1 MVASNAI
8 RSVAVTAVLFVGGAA
23 AAQQPPQPPR
33 GQQPQPPQA
42 GQQARETTTVSFSD
56 PSRPGTLKINVV
68 AGRVTVRGTNRKDVA
83 IEWQPRTSA
92 PRGNKRQPDPAAAA
106 GLRRLTS
113 NSGGFSLEQE
123 ANTNT
128 IEISAPPFNRTD
140 YEIQVPSRTN
150 LEVSAM
156 NDAIVVE
163 GIEGEL
169 EISSV
174 NGPITLTN
182 VTGSVVA
189 NTNNGKLIAVMTRV
203 TAQKA
208 MAFTSFHGDVD
219 VTLPSSIKANL
230 KLQSNQGDVFTN
242 FDLDVKPA
250 PKPTPQPQ
258 GKGRVRID
266 VDTPTYGSVNGG
278 GVEFEIRSF
287 RGNVYVRKGP

>member
-1 MVASNAI
+1 MVMSNTVRWVAMTAAL
-8 RSVAVTAVLFVGGAA
+8 SVVGGDA
-23 AAQQPPQPPR
+23 AAQQTPAR
-33 GQQPQPPQA
+33 GQQPQPPQ
-42 GQQARETTTVSFSD
+42 GQQSRETTTVSFSD
-56 PSRPGTLKINVV
+56 PSRPGTLKLNVIV
-68 AGRVTVRGTNRKDVA
+68 GRVTVRGTNRKDVS
-83 IEWQPRTSA
+83 IEWQPRGA
-92 PRGNKRQPDPAAAA
+92 PRGGRGRPDPAAAA
-106 GLRRLTS
+106 GLKRVTS
-113 NSGGFSLEQE
+113 NSGGFTLEQE

-150 LEVSAM
+150 LEVSSV

-169 EISSV
+169 VINGV
-174 NGPITLTN
+174 NGPVTLTN

-189 NTNNGKLIAVMTRV
+189 NTVHGKLVAVMTRV
-203 TAQKA
+203 TDQKA

-258 GKGRVRID
+258 GKGRVRTD
-266 VDTPTYGSVNGG
+266 LDTPTYGSVNGG
-278 GVEFEIRSF
+278 GVEFAISSVH
-287 RGNVYVRKGP
+287 GNVYVRKGP